1 MINEEE
7 LTGALRGD
15 FTHLRVLQPNG
26 EFVDIN
32 SLLATGASGV
42 NDIVSGGG
50 LAVSISNGVATIT
63 NTAQGRVGPPG
74 SQGPKGDQGNIGNP
88 GASSAFQTVTVNSGA
103 GDITYDSTQVSGIKF
118 SGAALGGVSNGILTV
133 SGLKGDPGNY
143 GSTPADG
150 KDSAMQTI
158 TVGGQT
164 FVSNILSEVVFPG
177 ATAKLENWVLTLESL
192 QGVKGDDGLNSAM
205 QRIEVDGQI

>member
-15 FTHLRVLQPNG
+15 FTHLRILQPNG

-63 NTAQGRVGPPG
+63 NTAQGSVGPPG

-88 GASSAFQTVTVNSGA
+88 GTSSAFQTVTVNSGA

-118 SGAALGGVSNGILTV
+118 AGAALGGVSNGILTI
-133 SGLKGDPGNY
+133 SGLKGNPGND

-150 KDSAMQTI
+150 KDSAMQNI

-164 FVSNILSEVVFPG
+164 FASNTLSEVVFPG
-177 ATAKLENWVLTLESL
+177 TTANLENGVLTLESL
-192 QGVKGDDGLNSAM
+192 QGG
-205 QRIEVDGQI
+205 